1 MLDKKNNKKKIM
13 NDKNKMKL
21 KKKPTK
27 KKLVNKQK
35 FWKNWFKDFKEYWNE
50 DFCEFFWN
58 EFQKKVTR
66 NILITI
72 VVALICAVGIS
83 TTVSKRL
90 ILKSQL
96 QNKEIVS
103 INLNKI
109 LNDFSINLA
118 KTDKKDGEFDL
129 EIKYFATLLEYHL
142 KEIAESRNIIIIPSK
157 VAIAGVKDWTDT
169 FKLYID
175 LKSQYIQ
182 FLKKENLLEQEY
194 KILKEHMKGEENVR

>member
-1 MLDKKNNKKKIM
+1 M
-13 NDKNKMKL
+13 
-21 KKKPTK
+21 
-27 KKLVNKQK
+27 
-35 FWKNWFKDFKEYWNE
+35 
-50 DFCEFFWN
+50 
-58 EFQKKVTR
+58 
-66 NILITI
+66 
-72 VVALICAVGIS
+72 
-83 TTVSKRL
+83 